1 MKLVHAII
9 IGSVLTVPAIVY
21 VSLSDKTLSNSNIK
35 LSAEHERPIVHGLAV
50 KDSDVNLKES
60 LDALRK
66 EVASLRA
73 DVSVLQANK
82 QEQLKLEVASKEV
95 ASKNAVPNQVKPKL
109 DREQVLTENKERL
122 RKQGELLET
131 GFRQQTTDPK
141 WSEQAKTL
149 VQEALA
155 SDKIAAKDIID
166 IDCRVSMCRVELA
179 NDNGDEPKLSDFP
192 MKISE
197 EMPNIMA
204 NQTQES
210 DGSTTTILYLSK
222 DNLASPNSGG

>member
-1 MKLVHAII
+1 MKLNHAII
-9 IGSVLTVPAIVY
+9 IGSALIVPAIVY
-21 VSLSDKTLSNSNIK
+21 ISLSDKNLSDGNIRP
-35 LSAEHERPIVHGLAV
+35 SAEHERPIVHGLAV
-50 KDSDVNLKES
+50 KDSDVNLRES
-60 LDALRK
+60 LDSLRK

-73 DVSVLQANK
+73 DVLVLQANRHE
-82 QEQLKLEVASKEV
+82 QQLKLEAASL
-95 ASKNAVPNQVKPKL
+95 NAVTTQVKPKL
-109 DREQVLTENKERL
+109 AREQVLAQNKERL

-131 GFRQQTTDPK
+131 GFRQQTTDPR

-166 IDCRVSMCRVELA
+166 IECRVSMCRVELA
-179 NDNGDEPKLSDFP
+179 NDNVDEPKLSDFP

-204 NQTQES
+204 SQAQES